1 MLLLLLILLLLLHF
15 TWINNFFRYL
25 PTYIILSGSHFLRI
39 YTKSKECVWECA
51 KRKREKNEI
60 RWVVFALV
68 WAKSTQLFCCF
79 VDVVLLGNR
88 RRKEREIWRSSLRS
102 IEQLVVVIS
111 YKNHFYS
118 VATHQRKIFWYIL
131 RRRHKMRSFSF
142 SLVSIAFNSTRARA
156 FYFLCFYHVLLQQ
169 LCLYFL
175 RNIYISKSRE
185 EKKEVWLSWGSD
197 LEIVTYY
204 KTR

>member
-1 MLLLLLILLLLLHF
+1 MCESARNESERRTKYDGWCSRWCELKAR
-15 TWINNFFRYL
+15 NFF
-25 PTYIILSGSHFLRI
+25 
-39 YTKSKECVWECA
+39 
-51 KRKREKNEI
+51 
-60 RWVVFALV
+60 
-68 WAKSTQLFCCF
+68 
-79 VDVVLLGNR
+79 VVLLMLFCWEIAGEE
-88 RRKEREIWRSSLRS
+88 KERYRSSLRS

-175 RNIYISKSRE
+175 RNNFS
-185 EKKEVWLSWGSD
+185 
-197 LEIVTYY
+197 
-204 KTR
+204 

>member
-39 YTKSKECVWECA
+39 CTKSKECVWECA

-88 RRKEREIWRSSLRS
+88 KRKEREIWRSSLRS

-156 FYFLCFYHVLLQQ
+156 FYFSLFLPCSSSTTVSIFSQKH
-169 LCLYFL
+169 LYLKIEGRKKGSMVEL
-175 RNIYISKSRE
+175 RKRSWNRYI
-185 EKKEVWLSWGSD
+185 
-197 LEIVTYY
+197 
-204 KTR
+204 

>member
-39 YTKSKECVWECA
+39 CTKSKECVWECA
-51 KRKREKNEI
+51 KRKREENEI

-88 RRKEREIWRSSLRS
+88 KRKEREIWRSSLRS

-111 YKNHFYS
+111 YK
-118 VATHQRKIFWYIL
+118 TIF
-131 RRRHKMRSFSF
+131 
-142 SLVSIAFNSTRARA
+142 T
-156 FYFLCFYHVLLQQ
+156 LLQ
-169 LCLYFL
+169 LTREKYFGTFYDVG
-175 RNIYISKSRE
+175 IKW
-185 EKKEVWLSWGSD
+185 EVFFFFASFYR
-197 LEIVTYY
+197 V
-204 KTR
+204 

>member
-39 YTKSKECVWECA
+39 CTKSKECVWECA
-51 KRKREKNEI
+51 KRKREENEI

-88 RRKEREIWRSSLRS
+88 KRKEREIWSSSLWS

-111 YKNHFYS
+111 YK
-118 VATHQRKIFWYIL
+118 TIF
-131 RRRHKMRSFSF
+131 
-142 SLVSIAFNSTRARA
+142 T
-156 FYFLCFYHVLLQQ
+156 LLQQ
-169 LCLYFL
+169 LTREKYFGTFYDVDIKWKVFFL
-175 RNIYISKSRE
+175 FR
-185 EKKEVWLSWGSD
+185 
-197 LEIVTYY
+197 
-204 KTR
+204 